1 MTKTIVMTGA
11 SGFIGSALA
20 AKLLAAR
27 PGDKLVALAHGDS
40 AGARTRDAVASA
52 LAQEGI
58 DPAAAHEIE
67 VREYPQCTPGGG
79 MQKLRDLHADELWH
93 VAAHMS
99 YDPAEL
105 PQSVAVNAV
114 QSAALP
120 LSLASVGR
128 YYYIST
134 TGVAGLGH
142 PSGDGIVPEQLLTDY
157 EAVNPYTV
165 SKVLAEYMLWHQSE
179 QLSLP
184 LTILRPGSVI
194 GHSETGWAGKSRY
207 GYYSYLHVLKK
218 FIQKPITFELDIDP
232 NRKFP
237 VIHID
242 HFTSLC
248 DRLRC
253 RAATPEQEIYHAV
266 NANLMTAMQHFQLFE
281 QVAGGRLRIGF
292 GPGTLGFN
300 ISYNK
305 MNADNN
311 KFMGVYWR
319 YATSRLQMQLGAE
332 GMPPALSE
340 RSLSAVFRGCLGG
353 DLHDESGAAQSHAIK
368 EGVEG

>member
-1 MTKTIVMTGA
+1 
-11 SGFIGSALA
+11 
-20 AKLLAAR
+20 
-27 PGDKLVALAHGDS
+27 
-40 AGARTRDAVASA
+40 
-52 LAQEGI
+52 
-58 DPAAAHEIE
+58 
-67 VREYPQCTPGGG
+67 
-79 MQKLRDLHADELWH
+79 
-93 VAAHMS
+93 
-99 YDPAEL
+99 
-105 PQSVAVNAV
+105 
-114 QSAALP
+114 
-120 LSLASVGR
+120 
-128 YYYIST
+128 
-134 TGVAGLGH
+134 
-142 PSGDGIVPEQLLTDY
+142 
-157 EAVNPYTV
+157 
-165 SKVLAEYMLWHQSE
+165 
-179 QLSLP
+179 
-184 LTILRPGSVI
+184 
-194 GHSETGWAGKSRY
+194 
-207 GYYSYLHVLKK
+207 LKK

-253 RAATPEQEIYHAV
+253 RAAAPDQEIYHAV

-300 ISYNK
+300 ITYNK

-332 GMPPALSE
+332 GMPPALNE
-340 RSLSAVFRGCLGG
+340 RSLSAVFRGCLAGALPG
-353 DLHDESGAAQSHAIK
+353 EESGAAQSHAIK